1 MNDRDS
7 LKARIDTLSP
17 MAVRFVARL
26 VDSLADAPTP
36 NAITPTWLTR
46 HPEWIEYFGLAV
58 SAHHGTTTEPLGLT
72 SFETVFRNA
81 CEALEWSI
89 DAPGSATRRF
99 VDVTVTPADG
109 TTRRLSLKSTAAKN
123 LRERTAHISK
133 LTEAAWIQDVRS
145 TRARRRRTLELFRDY
160 RAAVDAIVL
169 LRAFREP
176 GTVPNRY
183 QLVEIPSDLFKSLED
198 VPESAFAAD
207 GPVIDCAYGG
217 LSSAAQVSI
226 DRSDAKITIRRV
238 QLSACIVHAEW
249 RLVIPTAG
257 PSESLGLPASRAPL
271 LQKR

>member
-1 MNDRDS
+1 MNDRDV

-26 VDSLADAPTP
+26 VDSLSEAPTP
-36 NAITPTWLTR
+36 NAVTPTWLTR
-46 HPEWIEYFGLAV
+46 HPDWIEYFGLAI

-81 CEALEWSI
+81 CEALDWSL
-89 DAPGSATRRF
+89 DPPGSATRRF
-99 VDVTVTPADG
+99 VDVTLTPVDG
-109 TTRRLSLKSTAAKN
+109 TTQRLSLKSTAAKN

-145 TRARRRRTLELFRDY
+145 ARARRQRTLRLFRDY
-160 RAAVDAIVL
+160 RAAVDAIIL

-176 GTVPNRY
+176 DTIPDRY

-198 VPESAFAAD
+198 ASESAFASD

-226 DRSDAKITIRRV
+226 DRSDAKITIRRI
-238 QLSACIVHAEW
+238 QLAVCTLHAEW
-249 RLVIPTAG
+249 RLAKSTAAPVG
-257 PSESLGLPASRAPL
+257 APDRLGQAE
-271 LQKR
+271 